1 MKKMLLV
8 LFLGISVSTQ
18 AQVWFEAAAKG
29 TYGFKGFLNKNIMD
43 DGRVNYELPTGYAYG
58 GRFGINFG
66 YYNGV
71 SIEALL
77 ANNTQKFE
85 IEGPGGVPQNYSIN
99 WKATD
104 LYLLYRL
111 YGEKTFLE
119 LGPKLTR
126 LKSVDQV
133 ITTNNID
140 QVYPVKIGDDYQ
152 DYWSAALGFGTYVFG
167 VSNFSL
173 MLGARFEYALT
184 DFVGAQGKTNNLP
197 LPTLTPAYTNYTKSS
212 PYSIQVCLELNF
224 GLGYFATAACGRRGF
239 FFKYDSY

>member
-1 MKKMLLV
+1 MKKLWMI
-8 LFLGISVSTQ
+8 LFLGMALTAES
-18 AQVWFEAAAKG
+18 QVWFEAAAKG
-29 TYGFKGFLNKNIMD
+29 TYGFKGFLNTNIMD

-58 GRFGINFG
+58 GRFGVNFG

-85 IEGPGGVPQNYSIN
+85 VEGPTGGTQNYSIN

-119 LGPKLTR
+119 LGPKLSR
-126 LKSVDQV
+126 LSSVDQI

-140 QVYPVKIGDDYQ
+140 AKYPVVIGEDYR

-173 MLGARFEYALT
+173 MLGARFEYALQ
-184 DFVGAQGKTNNLP
+184 DFVGEQGKAKNLP
-197 LPTLTPAYTNYTKSS
+197 LPTLTPAYTNYKSSS
-212 PYSIQVCLELNF
+212 PYSIQVCMELNF
-224 GLGYFATAACGRRGF
+224 GLGYFAKAACGRRGF